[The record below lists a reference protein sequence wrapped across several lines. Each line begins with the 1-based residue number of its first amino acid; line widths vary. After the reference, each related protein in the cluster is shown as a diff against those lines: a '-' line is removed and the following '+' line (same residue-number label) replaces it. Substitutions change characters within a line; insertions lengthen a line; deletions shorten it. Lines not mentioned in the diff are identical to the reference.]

1 LFYSFE
7 LNIKMIEQNEADQDS
22 IRQKRLL
29 RLAQLEAQNENQNV
43 NEKENSESNEAK
55 KNKKRS

>member
-1 LFYSFE
+1 
-7 LNIKMIEQNEADQDS
+7 MIEQNEADQDS